1 MKRENIK
8 QTEKGREGEK
18 QEENKTEE
26 TSMNMLVL
34 NPVISINILI

>member
-8 QTEKGREGEK
+8 QTKKGREREK

-26 TSMNMLVL
+26 TSMNMVVL
-34 NPVISINILI
+34 NPVMSINILI